1 MESLTRR
8 VEATLATKW
17 ADIILNPWIRMGCH
31 MCMKAD
37 EWMLLAIS
45 CLCQQSSSHAPVA
58 HSDVQKFYIR
68 VVHAT
73 EILIKSKFK
82 EDWGK
87 ILDFLPYAIFKIS
100 SNISEIFNGWAEYLQ
115 STYIQHHS
123 YLNFSVQS
131 VFFNKTQRQQSSS
144 SYPDTMQKKRKTT
157 TLLRILSWFFTSL
170 VFCMKRPRVAGL
182 QQSAEHEVIGY

>member
-1 MESLTRR
+1 MSECFWLFSVCVSSRPLMHLSL
-8 VEATLATKW
+8 
-17 ADIILNPWIRMGCH
+17 IQM
-31 MCMKAD
+31 
-37 EWMLLAIS
+37 
-45 CLCQQSSSHAPVA
+45 
-58 HSDVQKFYIR
+58 QKFYIR
-68 VVHAT
+68 VVQAT

-87 ILDFLPYAIFKIS
+87 IFDFLPYVILKFS

-144 SYPDTMQKKRKTT
+144 SYLDTMQKKN
-157 TLLRILSWFFTSL
+157 LLPCSEFYPDSLLAWFSAWSVLVSL
-170 VFCMKRPRVAGL
+170 ACSNQPNMKW
-182 QQSAEHEVIGY
+182 